1 MFKSMAGI
9 STCNVELEAEEDN
22 NNTIFRM
29 AAAVIVVYVLGI
41 AYSSWAL
48 GTLSSKYLRGIEL
61 DTPKAA
67 KPEHETLQNGGPKT

>member
-9 STCNVELEAEEDN
+9 STCNVELEEEEDN

-48 GTLSSKYLRGIEL
+48 GTLS
-61 DTPKAA
+61 
-67 KPEHETLQNGGPKT
+67 